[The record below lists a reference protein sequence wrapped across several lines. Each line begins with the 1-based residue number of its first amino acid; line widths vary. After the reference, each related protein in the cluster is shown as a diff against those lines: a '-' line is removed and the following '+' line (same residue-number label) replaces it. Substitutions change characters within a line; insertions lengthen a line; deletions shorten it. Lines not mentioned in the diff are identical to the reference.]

1 MLFRNRT
8 LHIRKLRNYLS
19 TCLVIILI
27 TACNNQDPEEQI
39 PHLEGYWEIE
49 KVEFSKDSI
58 RTYTFNE
65 TVDFL
70 DLEDGKGFRKKV
82 RPQLDG
88 SFQVTNDAEKVELKV
103 QDNSLFLFYS
113 TPYDTWKEKVLK
125 AEENQ
130 LKIENE
136 RGIIYHYKRFE
147 PLLNKYDEAE

>member
-1 MLFRNRT
+1 MTRMQLSNIKN
-8 LHIRKLRNYLS
+8 HIGI
-19 TCLVIILI
+19 CLLI
-27 TACNNQDPEEQI
+27 ALLTACNTQDPEEQV

-58 RTYTFNE
+58 KAYTFNE

-88 SFQVTNDAEKVELKV
+88 SYQVTNDAEKVEVKIE
-103 QDNSLFLFYS
+103 DNSLYLYYT

-125 AEENQ
+125 AEENK

-136 RGIIYHYKRFE
+136 RGVIYHYKRFE
-147 PLLNKYDEAE
+147 PLLNNYYEAQ

>member
-103 QDNSLFLFYS
+103 EDNSLFLFYS